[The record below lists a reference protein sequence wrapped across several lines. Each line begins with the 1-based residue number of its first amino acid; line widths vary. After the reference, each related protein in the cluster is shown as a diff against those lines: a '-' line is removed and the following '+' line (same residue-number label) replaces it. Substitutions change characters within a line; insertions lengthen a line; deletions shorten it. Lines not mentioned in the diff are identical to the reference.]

1 MELDGK
7 AVVITG
13 AAGNI
18 GSVCARQMAMEGAAV
33 VLADLPGTDVQG
45 IANQTAQTGGRALGQ
60 EVDLSDEQ
68 SVVEMIRA
76 CADEFGRIDALINV
90 AAAPRG
96 MDIDTDLETMEADFW
111 DRVMAVNVRGAMF
124 ACKHALPAMLSQG
137 GGSIVNFTSTA
148 ALAGDRGLIA
158 YSTSKAA
165 LLGLTRSIATIYGR
179 RGIRCNALAPS
190 GVWPDAARARMD
202 REFLEPKEQAFLTPR
217 LGVPEDVAH
226 MVIYLASDKSTFITG
241 QTLFVDG
248 GSLAHQGWVRFD

>member
-96 MDIDTDLETMEADFW
+96 MDIDTDLETMEAHFW

-179 RGIRCNALAPS
+179 RGIRCNAACS
-190 GVWPDAARARMD
+190 EWC
-202 REFLEPKEQAFLTPR
+202 
-217 LGVPEDVAH
+217 VA
-226 MVIYLASDKSTFITG
+226 
-241 QTLFVDG
+241 
-248 GSLAHQGWVRFD
+248 